1 MHVGTIL
8 IVNDFPTARN
18 PAYQLT
24 IDFEK
29 LSEFENIS
37 PNYKYSKEDLIN
49 RQIVAV
55 VNFQKKQI
63 GNFMSECLMA
73 LLARRVM

>member
-1 MHVGTIL
+1 MENNLSWDDLKKSSNVCWTIL

-29 LSEFENIS
+29 LSEFEKHQ
-37 PNYKYSKEDLIN
+37 PKLQRLLKEDLIN
-49 RQIVAV
+49 RQIV
-55 VNFQKKQI
+55 
-63 GNFMSECLMA
+63 LW
-73 LLARRVM
+73 

>member
-1 MHVGTIL
+1 MENNLSWDDFRKSSNVCWTIL

-29 LSEFENIS
+29 LSELKTS
-37 PNYKYSKEDLIN
+37 A
-49 RQIVAV
+49 QITKTYP
-55 VNFQKKQI
+55 KKI
-63 GNFMSECLMA
+63 
-73 LLARRVM
+73 